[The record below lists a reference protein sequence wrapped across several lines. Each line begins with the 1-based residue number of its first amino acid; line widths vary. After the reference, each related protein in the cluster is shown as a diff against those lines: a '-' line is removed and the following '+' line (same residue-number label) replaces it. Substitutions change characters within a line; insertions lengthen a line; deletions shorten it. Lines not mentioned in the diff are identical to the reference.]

1 MNLGTSHYTAPWV
14 LLAEQAVEL
23 ALGRFPRIIGL
34 REGRVLFDCPAAA
47 VTPAM
52 LAELYAGDD
61 EAAACSI

>member
-1 MNLGTSHYTAPWV
+1 V
-14 LLAEQAVEL
+14 Q
-23 ALGRFPRIIGL
+23 
-34 REGRVLFDCPAAA
+34 FDCPAAA